1 MLLLPRIC
9 VRLVEGEPA
18 LSLIHRVTR
27 AMRHHGVSEEQV
39 KKFCIEATSGD
50 RSRALEVV
58 RRWVEVR
65 DA

>member
-1 MLLLPRIC
+1 MLPLLPRIC
-9 VRLVEGEPA
+9 VRLVEGEPV

-27 AMRHHGVSEEQV
+27 AMRHHGVDEAEV
-39 KKFCIEATSGD
+39 KKFCREATMGQKVLD
-50 RSRALEVV
+50 VV